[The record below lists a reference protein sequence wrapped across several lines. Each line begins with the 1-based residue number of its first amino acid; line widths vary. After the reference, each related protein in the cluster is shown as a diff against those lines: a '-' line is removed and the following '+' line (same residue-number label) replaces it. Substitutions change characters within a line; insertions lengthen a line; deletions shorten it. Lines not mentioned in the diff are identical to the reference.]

1 MKRSTILDTYLDSSD
16 KSWKKFDR
24 ALNREG
30 NNGARNKI
38 SNTFLPD
45 RHYKF
50 DANKIYETRG
60 TILDTYLDK
69 VLIDFGKNS
78 IASFLN
84 IFSLINF
91 SKY

>member
-24 ALNREG
+24 ALNHEG

-60 TILDTYLDK
+60 TILDTYLD
-69 VLIDFGKNS
+69 NS
-78 IASFLN
+78 DRFWKKFNRQLFEHFITHQFL
-84 IFSLINF
+84 
-91 SKY
+91 